1 MQFAITKAEIN
12 EKPLLEY
19 TGPYSLIRSDED
31 LQAILPALEAETLL
45 GFDTETRPA
54 FRKGESYLPSLLQLG
69 GERHVWMFQLQ
80 KIQDLA
86 PLFAVLANSAIL
98 KAGVA
103 IARDVQELQDLHAFE
118 PAGFADVG
126 KMAEKR
132 KFRNTGLRPLAALL
146 LNGRISK
153 GAQVS
158 NWASDHL
165 SDKQEIYAATDAW
178 ISRQLYLAL
187 QEVKIRP

>member
-19 TGPYSLIRSDED
+19 TGTYSLIRSES
-31 LQAILPALEAETLL
+31 LL

-69 GERHVWMFQLQ
+69 GESHVWMFQLQ
-80 KIQDLA
+80 KIQDLG
-86 PLFAVLANSAIL
+86 PLFAVLANPAIL

-103 IARDVQELQDLHAFE
+103 IARDVQELQDLHGFE

-187 QEVKIRP
+187 LEIKIRP